1 MNIAVITGAS
11 AGIGRELVYAVD
23 KDAEYDEIWVI
34 ARRKERLEELRGKC
48 RNPIR
53 PIALDLS
60 DLSSIDAY
68 QALLEQE
75 QPEIKM
81 LVNAA
86 GCGVF
91 GPFAEADRKKLISSA
106 QLNSLALTGMC
117 HASLPYMHSGSN
129 IINMGSNSAWQPV
142 PFQAVYG
149 ASKSYVLSLSR
160 ALGRELRPQ
169 GIHVMCVCPGW
180 IKTEF
185 QQVAHHDEFIRY
197 VDKWYGPD
205 EVAAQAMKD
214 ADAFYQRL
222 SSRMER
228 RYLVDASQTEKERKR
243 LEARN
248 QEIDGMFLSL
258 YTDKAKGVLTEQR
271 FMKLTAALE
280 QEQEANQKRLHD
292 LAVMQSRADA
302 QESEVRTFI
311 KEIRRYAAIEELD
324 ESVLNRLISK
334 ILIGEVKK
342 VDGQKVQEVR
352 IVYNFVGE
360 IPEIAA

>member
-75 QPEIKM
+75 QPEIRM

-129 IINMGSNSAWQPV
+129 IINMGSNIILGEIS
-142 PFQAVYG
+142 FLSNAVG
-149 ASKSYVLSLSR
+149 AVLQLACSMDYSIFLLHSFTQER
-160 ALGRELRPQ
+160 AQ
-169 GIHVMCVCPGW
+169 GIEP
-180 IKTEF
+180 E
-185 QQVAHHDEFIRY
+185 
-197 VDKWYGPD
+197 
-205 EVAAQAMKD
+205 QAM
-214 ADAFYQRL
+214 ANAWRSAF
-222 SSRMER
+222 SSIF
-228 RYLVDASQTEKERKR
+228 AS
-243 LEARN
+243 
-248 QEIDGMFLSL
+248 GMPTIVGFAAMCLMNFGIGPFPEL
-258 YTDKAKGVLTEQR
+258 GEQG
-271 FMKLTAALE
+271 AALATVIARYI
-280 QEQEANQKRLHD
+280 EA
-292 LAVMQSRADA
+292 
-302 QESEVRTFI
+302 
-311 KEIRRYAAIEELD
+311 
-324 ESVLNRLISK
+324 LIVVIWTHIQRGKTS
-334 ILIGEVKK
+334 
-342 VDGQKVQEVR
+342 
-352 IVYNFVGE
+352 
-360 IPEIAA
+360 